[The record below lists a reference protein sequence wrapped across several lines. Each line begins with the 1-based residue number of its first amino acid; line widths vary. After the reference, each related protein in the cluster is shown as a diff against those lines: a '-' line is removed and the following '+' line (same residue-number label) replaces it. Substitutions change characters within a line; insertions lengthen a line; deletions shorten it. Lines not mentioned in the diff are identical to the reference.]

1 MIIGENVIS
10 TTGGDGDGCGNGRVM
25 GALDTVMTAVKAK
38 VMTTAVAVAY
48 AAANVMAIVMALA
61 AASAIALALA
71 FTAAATA
78 QAQAEA
84 ELGGD
89 LQAQILYAY
98 QTEDTNSLASLIQN
112 LTAQLKDDSSNAS
125 LHYHLAHAQYRMG
138 LIAGGSRERVAEAAL
153 ADCID
158 ELKPLLQQDVK
169 SVEALVLQSACYS
182 ALADHKKI
190 ESLVLR
196 SRASDRLKEAS
207 DLAPRNP
214 RVVFES
220 AVSGLARS
228 KPNSADHQV
237 AFAQLQLAA
246 QLFDASSATSIDSPG
261 WGHAEAY
268 LALGRELVLRGDRLG
283 ARNWIEKSLIVAP
296 EYKAA
301 QRQLALLAKP

>member
-1 MIIGENVIS
+1 MIIGANLLVS
-10 TTGGDGDGCGNGRVM
+10 
-25 GALDTVMTAVKAK
+25 ALRAAAAAATAMTAA
-38 VMTTAVAVAY
+38 MTMARATALTATRATAMT
-48 AAANVMAIVMALA
+48 AARAAVMASTMALA
-61 AASAIALALA
+61 L
-71 FTAAATA
+71 TAAATA
-78 QAQAEA
+78 QAQAQA

-98 QTEDTNSLASLIQN
+98 QTEDSNSLASLIQN

-125 LHYHLAHAQYRMG
+125 LRYHLAHAQYRMG
-138 LIAGGSRERVAEAAL
+138 LLAGGSHERLAEAAL

-158 ELKPLLQQDVK
+158 ELKPLQQQDVK

-190 ESLVLR
+190 EALVLR

-214 RVVFES
+214 RVVYLR
-220 AVSGLARS
+220 AMSGLARS
-228 KPNSADHQV
+228 KQNSAEHQV

-246 QLFDASSATSIDSPG
+246 QLFDGSSATSIDAPG

-268 LALGRELVLRGDRLG
+268 LALGRELILRGDRLG

-301 QRQLALLAKP
+301 QRQLALLVRS